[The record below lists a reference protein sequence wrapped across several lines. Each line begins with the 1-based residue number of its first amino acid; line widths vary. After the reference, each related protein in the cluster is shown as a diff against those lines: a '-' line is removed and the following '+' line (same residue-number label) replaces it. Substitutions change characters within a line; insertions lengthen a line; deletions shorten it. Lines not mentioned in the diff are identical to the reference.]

1 MLESTKMGTKSVE
14 EEEGGGVLNDKIDLS
29 PADLYLRT
37 KLYSNKFT
45 EELSHE

>member
-1 MLESTKMGTKSVE
+1 MLESTKMGTKSFE
-14 EEEGGGVLNDKIDLS
+14 EEEGGGVLNGKIDLS

-45 EELSHE
+45 